1 MEKEHNEI
9 EKDVVGR
16 SKMIKTSLRC
26 LLKFLKKM
34 NRRSRKM
41 NRPYKK
47 LKIHFP
53 R

>member
-9 EKDVVGR
+9 GKDVVGR
-16 SKMIKTSLRC
+16 NKMTKPSPRC
-26 LLKFLKKM
+26 LLNFLKKM
-34 NRRSRKM
+34 NRRSRKI

-47 LKIHFP
+47 IKIHFP